1 MFEVYGSLGKVLKE
15 LAILYDSKPSKIV
28 IELDESKE
36 FYNVFVYKKVIYD
49 NEIRDAII
57 TLKVDLSTN
66 DEVIF
71 KREDKAVYE
80 ITITDDSE
88 E

>member
-1 MFEVYGSLGKVLKE
+1 MFEVYGNFGKVLRE

-28 IELDESKE
+28 MELDKNQE
-36 FYNVFVYKKVIYD
+36 FYNVFVYKKIICN

-57 TLKVDLSTN
+57 TFKADLSTN

-71 KREDKAVYE
+71 KREDKIVYE
-80 ITITDDSE
+80 ITIQDNTE